1 MVQWFWWDSSLI
13 STTNWFPSVLWH
25 CWFGHLA
32 CKNDLLCVEWDVKPY
47 TLTYSPSLPVF
58 CQHLKTFLF
67 HNYFS
72 WVIAMTVC
80 LPTFLRSHGLWNS
93 FAVLDAL
100 SDSDWHEHY
109 SLTLFFAG
117 WWTLIDAG
125 VCSSF
130 GPDAFLLHEQLCQR
144 GISCRNSVCLSIC
157 LSVTRMLCDKT
168 KEITHLRN
176 SLSTSLLCTPSN
188 TNFLSKSCPRHW
200 IPCWLLTNTAVTNFW
215 CHKLIAKVIK

>member
-1 MVQWFWWDSSLI
+1 
-13 STTNWFPSVLWH
+13 
-25 CWFGHLA
+25 
-32 CKNDLLCVEWDVKPY
+32 
-47 TLTYSPSLPVF
+47 
-58 CQHLKTFLF
+58 
-67 HNYFS
+67 
-72 WVIAMTVC
+72 MTVC

-144 GISCRNSVCLSIC
+144 GITCRNSVCLSHACFMTKPKKLPTLEIRC
-157 LSVTRMLCDKT
+157 QPLCCVLLQIQTSYRNLVLVTEYHVDCWQTLQWRLQWQ
-168 KEITHLRN
+168 I
-176 SLSTSLLCTPSN
+176 SGA
-188 TNFLSKSCPRHW
+188 TNWSQK
-200 IPCWLLTNTAVTNFW
+200 
-215 CHKLIAKVIK
+215 